1 MDITKAREDVAS
13 YMQRTYQRG
22 LTTSTGGNISSRFG
36 NYMLITCSGKDKSSL
51 CYEDIAIVDIESGE
65 NLTPGLKL
73 SIESDMHRFIYK
85 LRQDVNAVV
94 HSHPTF
100 SCLFSSSEKEIDSTL
115 IAESWYLLD
124 RVERIPYARMGTK
137 ELAVE
142 VSSFMIDRNVALLT
156 NHGAIALGKDLLSA
170 FDRMEC
176 LEQAAKMSLFSS
188 FVDAKGLDKDKCGEI
203 AAMR

>member
-1 MDITKAREDVAS
+1 MDITKAREEVAT
-13 YMQRTYQRG
+13 YMRRTYQRG
-22 LTTSTGGNISSRFG
+22 LTTSTGGNISSRFES
-36 NYMLITCSGKDKSSL
+36 YMLITCSGKDKSSL
-51 CYEDIAIVDIESGE
+51 SFEDIAIVDIETGD

-73 SIESDMHRFIYK
+73 SIESDMHRLIYK

-124 RVERIPYARMGTK
+124 KVERVPYQRMGTK
-137 ELAVE
+137 ELALE
-142 VSSFMIDRNVALLT
+142 VSSFMKDRNVALLT
-156 NHGAIALGKDLLSA
+156 NHGAIALGKNLLSA

-176 LEQAAKMSLFSS
+176 LEQAAKMTLFSS
-188 FVDAKGLDKDKCGEI
+188 FVDAKGLDGEKCDEI